1 MIYENSKS
9 ELDWFKAIREYIK
22 ALEVDKDF
30 NFLYGHDTI
39 PYISSNICKK
49 IGDLFLVLGK
59 WYKSKNENVSAIK
72 LIHEAMKYF
81 KVSLSIADIE
91 ESSNILHEIFS
102 ILKNKG
108 ETKAHYVSLEKDLH
122 ISVAEFLFKLNLIQK
137 AGLEYLRAA
146 SRIDKNDKEK
156 QELVSKALK
165 AFDTDMAKNIGFIRA
180 MLEKGKIEDL
190 SMFTKEVNR
199 TKFFSDTQ
207 TLVNDFVPLP
217 EPQAIEWPK
226 VQQNQN
232 EQLPNDQKELTKQ
245 NDDTQPQK
253 QEEVLVQ
260 LQQTQQHQPP
270 PLPPENSPLHTVEN
284 IQKLDY
290 WYTNDDIKNILEANI
305 EKNKFSIVTHVD
317 LAHPEQVREAL
328 SEGVYEDL
336 KKKGKVVIM
345 PINTGGHWV
354 SMIISKDNDTNT
366 NKIIFTYNDPVG
378 RSLND
383 RPDLIALITEVC
395 SDAEIMDLKT
405 QQQEEGNTSDC
416 GVFVCD
422 NLIKQSQG
430 LEILSTE
437 QCKGQG
443 LSLRKSQAE
452 TLKQSLIAQ
461 QVQEQHVYINVDSN
475 ASDDEDNNG
484 NNIEVVR
491 LPYGDNGEV
500 DELGI
505 ASQHNE

>member
-1 MIYENSKS
+1 MILSLCQYLNDLCYMIYENSKS
-9 ELDWFKAIREYIK
+9 ELNWFRAIREYIN
-22 ALEVDKDF
+22 ALEIDKDF

-39 PYISSNICKK
+39 PYIFSNICKK

-102 ILKNKG
+102 ILKNKR

-245 NDDTQPQK
+245 N
-253 QEEVLVQ
+253 E
-260 LQQTQQHQPP
+260 
-270 PLPPENSPLHTVEN
+270 
-284 IQKLDY
+284 
-290 WYTNDDIKNILEANI
+290 
-305 EKNKFSIVTHVD
+305 NKFSIVTHVD

-366 NKIIFTYNDPVG
+366 NKIIFTYNDPLG

-383 RPDLIALITEVC
+383 RPDLVALITEVC
-395 SDAEIMDLKT
+395 SDAEIIDLKT

-437 QCKGQG
+437 QYKEQG
-443 LSLRKSQAE
+443 RDLRKSQAE

-461 QVQEQHVYINVDSN
+461 QAQEQHVYINVDSN

-484 NNIEVVR
+484 NNNEVAR

-500 DELGI
+500 DGLGI
-505 ASQHNE
+505 VSQHLEV